1 MERVKFERKWVNL
14 TAAPVNYSNM
24 PQSFRESTIPIIM
37 IIRIIVEPIPIIM
50 ITIIVNYSN
59 MLQSSKEC
67 QESMFN
73 YIVD

>member
-37 IIRIIVEPIPIIM
+37 II
-50 ITIIVNYSN
+50 TIIVNYSN
-59 MLQSSKEC
+59 NNYNNNNSKLF
-67 QESMFN
+67 Q
-73 YIVD
+73 

>member
-24 PQSFRESTIPIIM
+24 PQSFRESTFPII
-37 IIRIIVEPIPIIM
+37 IIKM

-59 MLQSSKEC
+59 NNYNNKSKLF
-67 QESMFN
+67 Q
-73 YIVD
+73 